1 MILHTLETWWT
12 ALGRRERIMV
22 LVAASVVFA
31 GAIYVVAVEPAWQT
45 RSRLL
50 RELPRLHE
58 EMVALESL
66 RAEAQRLAGRTG
78 VSMSGSSLREAAQ
91 QSVERAN
98 LVADVGEG
106 QAGTVSVTAQNVTA
120 HGWFAWLEAFTRET
134 RATVH
139 SARVVRSSNPARVEA
154 TVTFRAQPG

>member
-1 MILHTLETWWT
+1 MIRQTLETWWT

-22 LVAASVVFA
+22 LVAASVVLA
-31 GAIYVVAVEPAWQT
+31 GAIYVVAVEPAWHT

-98 LVADVGEG
+98 LMADVEEG
-106 QAGTVSVTAQNVTA
+106 QAGTVSVAAQNVTA

-139 SARVVRSSNPARVEA
+139 SARVVRSPNPARVDA